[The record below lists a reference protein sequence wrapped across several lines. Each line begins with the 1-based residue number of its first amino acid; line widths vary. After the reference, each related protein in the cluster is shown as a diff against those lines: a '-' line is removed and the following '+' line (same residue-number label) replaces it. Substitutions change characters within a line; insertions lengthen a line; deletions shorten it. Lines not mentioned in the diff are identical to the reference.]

1 MPTNEELKALPSQ
14 RWADFAVGDCRPTL
28 PSASALAK
36 GAHSAASTTSTRSSR
51 GEEEEAARVPRRA
64 GAPFRLVSGVHH
76 VSVRGARAIGWMY
89 GGGVVTG
96 FRMHARGWS
105 SAYCSPARLA
115 FRSYTRANPT
125 DAAQPRLGRLGRW
138 GLLQRLGYVTRV
150 AYPLASLLLTVY
162 CVLPAVCLL
171 TGKSTFP
178 GDVNYYDGVLLILLL
193 FSVATSVVLELR
205 WSCVP
210 LRAWWSD
217 EKL

>member
-1 MPTNEELKALPSQ
+1 MGQ
-14 RWADFAVGDCRPTL
+14 RDWMDVRRRHGDRVPDAC
-28 PSASALAK
+28 
-36 GAHSAASTTSTRSSR
+36 
-51 GEEEEAARVPRRA
+51 ARVVVGVLLTGEA
-64 GAPFRLVSGVHH
+64 GVQELHAGQPHGRPHEGVAVSG
-76 VSVRGARAIGWMY
+76 
-89 GGGVVTG
+89 GGHGD
-96 FRMHARGWS
+96 
-105 SAYCSPARLA
+105 PAEQ
-115 FRSYTRANPT
+115 
-125 DAAQPRLGRLGRW
+125 AAQPRLGRLGRW

-178 GDVNYYDGVLLILLL
+178 GDVNYYDGILLILLL